1 MRCSCGSM
9 DLRPGQLAAQRADH
23 CVTAAPVPSA
33 YQPEVALEIT
43 GLHQVCQHQLRQY
56 GVSRSVSRLPA
67 TIPFWCAGVSS
78 TACAPL
84 PRSSLNW
91 RGCRP
96 PCPQLL
102 TGTQRARILHCRA
115 TNAAGTEDPSE
126 QGERLRNPGDDD
138 HLGRINL
145 DSADSGP
152 TSEPPL
158 PGRRVT
164 RADRRMPGRR

>member
-1 MRCSCGSM
+1 
-9 DLRPGQLAAQRADH
+9 LRHGGAGA
-23 CVTAAPVPSA
+23 SA

-56 GVSRSVSRLPA
+56 GVSRSVSRLAA

-84 PRSSLNW
+84 PRSCLNW
-91 RGCRP
+91 QGVDP

-102 TGTQRARILHCRA
+102 TATQRARILHCRA

-145 DSADSGP
+145 GFRRLRANQRATATRKASDPRGSPYARSAVENSASTARSVRSQALRGK
-152 TSEPPL
+152 
-158 PGRRVT
+158 R
-164 RADRRMPGRR
+164 